1 MADNVIYIAAG
12 IIPNDT
18 GEAENSNE
26 IFIAAGLIPDDA
38 AAGEGVSPGPG
49 LMALMI

>member
-26 IFIAAGLIPDDA
+26 IFIAAGLIPDDTA
-38 AAGEGVSPGPG
+38 AEPPTF
-49 LMALMI
+49 IPQIIIF